1 MDYID
6 KILQIHE
13 LSKCLIK
20 DIENEFDKCVLKRI
34 HHFYLTFPIC
44 DAVRHKLNWMHYLM
58 PVGDYPTIGL
68 ILCSKRNEAI
78 VKYSILNDNKNIF
91 ASKYLLYLPTEEEL
105 KREIEKERNMMESL
119 KEEGKE

>member
-1 MDYID
+1 MNYID
-6 KILQIHE
+6 KIQQIHE
-13 LSKCLIK
+13 LSKC
-20 DIENEFDKCVLKRI
+20 
-34 HHFYLTFPIC
+34 FYLTFPIC
-44 DAVRHKLNWMHYLM
+44 DALRHKLSWMHYLM
-58 PVGDYPTIGL
+58 PVGDNPTIGL
-68 ILCSKRNEAI
+68 ILSSNRNEAI

>member
-1 MDYID
+1 MLIDLKLGELTHQDVGQMDSYVRMYEE
-6 KILQIHE
+6 K
-13 LSKCLIK
+13 
-20 DIENEFDKCVLKRI
+20 FR
-34 HHFYLTFPIC
+34 
-44 DAVRHKLNWMHYLM
+44 AVDDN
-58 PVGDYPTIGL
+58 PTIGL

>member
-13 LSKCLIK
+13 LSKCLI
-20 DIENEFDKCVLKRI
+20 I
-34 HHFYLTFPIC
+34 PIC
-44 DAVRHKLNWMHYLM
+44 DALCHKLNWMHYLM

-68 ILCSKRNEAI
+68 ILCSNRNEAI
-78 VKYSILNDNKNIF
+78 VKYSILNDNKKIF

-105 KREIEKERNMMESL
+105 TREIEKERNTMESL
-119 KEEGKE
+119 KEEVNE

>member
-1 MDYID
+1 MNYID
-6 KILQIHE
+6 KIQQIHE
-13 LSKCLIK
+13 LSKC
-20 DIENEFDKCVLKRI
+20 
-34 HHFYLTFPIC
+34 FYLTFPIC
-44 DAVRHKLNWMHYLM
+44 DALRHELSWMHYLM
-58 PVGDYPTIGL
+58 PVGDNPTIDR

-91 ASKYLLYLPTEEEL
+91 ASKYLLYLLTEEEL

>member
-1 MDYID
+1 MNYID
-6 KILQIHE
+6 RFLQIHE
-13 LSKCLIK
+13 LSKCLI
-20 DIENEFDKCVLKRI
+20 I
-34 HHFYLTFPIC
+34 PIC
-44 DAVRHKLNWMHYLM
+44 DALRHKLNWMHYLM
-58 PVGDYPTIGL
+58 LVGYYPTIGL

-105 KREIEKERNMMESL
+105 KREIEKERNMMEFL

>member
-1 MDYID
+1 
-6 KILQIHE
+6 
-13 LSKCLIK
+13 
-20 DIENEFDKCVLKRI
+20 
-34 HHFYLTFPIC
+34 
-44 DAVRHKLNWMHYLM
+44 M
-58 PVGDYPTIGL
+58 PVGDNPTIDR

>member
-1 MDYID
+1 MDYIA
-6 KILQIHE
+6 KILQIQEH
-13 LSKCLIK
+13 SKC
-20 DIENEFDKCVLKRI
+20 
-34 HHFYLTFPIC
+34 FYLTFLIC
-44 DAVRHKLNWMHYLM
+44 DALRHKLNRMLYLM

-68 ILCSKRNEAI
+68 ILCSNRNEAI

-91 ASKYLLYLPTEEEL
+91 ASKYLLYLLTEEEL